1 MGQKSSKD
9 LMVHLQLFHGH
20 AMHSLTWSDSTP
32 EIARSREGAWEHF
45 QSRRHTI
52 LKVYTQSEKAD
63 DILLL
68 GELTAEFK
76 NGNSATGQFCARIVV
91 GGPET
96 AKPQFRHYEVWA
108 VRCSCRDTIALCCTK
123 ECWLTVTGP
132 NTVRERDEGLVAE
145 CSCFSEDLHQSK

>member
-1 MGQKSSKD
+1 MASDGPVWPPLGFPTPVKD
-9 LMVHLQLFHGH
+9 LIIKFFGLADDKSPEAGPRLAEEVFTSSAIMKNGPKEFQG
-20 AMHSLTWSDSTP
+20 SD
-32 EIARSREGAWEHF
+32 EIARSREGAWKHF

-108 VRCSCRDTIALCCTK
+108 DQTPFVSAMK
-123 ECWLTVTGP
+123 G
-132 NTVRERDEGLVAE
+132 
-145 CSCFSEDLHQSK
+145 